1 MFNEKARSAKA
12 NLSAN
17 QRISVWYGVLLFVFV
32 VFTARLFYLQVIRH
46 DYYHAAALNDQ
57 LKQYTIPAERGTIS
71 AHSDTGTMPIVLN
84 QTLYTLYVDPSLIRD
99 PSSTASEVA
108 AITHG
113 DSGHYAELMKTP
125 NSRYQVLS
133 KRLSEQQKNH
143 LKDLVKAKHI
153 TGVGWQAID
162 YRIYPQGSLAANL
175 LGFVNDDGEG
185 KYGLEQ
191 ALNKQLAGTPG
202 ELKAITD
209 VNGVPLAASRDNVQI
224 DPKPG
229 EDVVLTIN
237 VALQKRLEDTLKV
250 WLQRVKSQSGS
261 VVITDPSNGAVKA
274 MASWPTYN
282 PAEYYKVSDANDFN
296 NLAVSTPLEVGSIMK
311 PLTTAAALNL
321 GVISPDTAYYDPNFW
336 QLDGHKVTNVEEAGP
351 AGTRDI
357 ATILDKSVNTGA
369 TWLLMQ
375 MGGKTGEVNKQA
387 RQRWHDYLVNHYR
400 FGKATGIEQ
409 GYEATGYV
417 PDPDK
422 GFALQLTYANTAFGQ
437 AMTATPLQMA
447 AALSSVI
454 NGGTY
459 YQPHLIDQ
467 TLDSSGNA
475 TNKKPLVLR
484 QNVVSAKV
492 GEQVKSLMEYVI
504 SSHFKNGF
512 SYLNF
517 PDNYIVGGKTGTA
530 QIASPS
536 GGYYNDRYNGTYT
549 GFVGGDKPQYV
560 VSIEVNQP
568 HVAGYAGTSAGQ
580 AMFADIAHML
590 IDDFNVTP
598 KSH

>member
-1 MFNEKARSAKA
+1 
-12 NLSAN
+12 
-17 QRISVWYGVLLFVFV
+17 
-32 VFTARLFYLQVIRH
+32 
-46 DYYHAAALNDQ
+46 
-57 LKQYTIPAERGTIS
+57 
-71 AHSDTGTMPIVLN
+71 
-84 QTLYTLYVDPSLIRD
+84 
-99 PSSTASEVA
+99 
-108 AITHG
+108 
-113 DSGHYAELMKTP
+113 
-125 NSRYQVLS
+125 
-133 KRLSEQQKNH
+133 
-143 LKDLVKAKHI
+143 
-153 TGVGWQAID
+153 
-162 YRIYPQGSLAANL
+162 
-175 LGFVNDDGEG
+175 
-185 KYGLEQ
+185 
-191 ALNKQLAGTPG
+191 
-202 ELKAITD
+202 
-209 VNGVPLAASRDNVQI
+209 
-224 DPKPG
+224 
-229 EDVVLTIN
+229 
-237 VALQKRLEDTLKV
+237 
-250 WLQRVKSQSGS
+250 
-261 VVITDPSNGAVKA
+261 
-274 MASWPTYN
+274 
-282 PAEYYKVSDANDFN
+282 
-296 NLAVSTPLEVGSIMK
+296 
-311 PLTTAAALNL
+311 
-321 GVISPDTAYYDPNFW
+321 
-336 QLDGHKVTNVEEAGP
+336 
-351 AGTRDI
+351 
-357 ATILDKSVNTGA
+357 LDKSVNTGA